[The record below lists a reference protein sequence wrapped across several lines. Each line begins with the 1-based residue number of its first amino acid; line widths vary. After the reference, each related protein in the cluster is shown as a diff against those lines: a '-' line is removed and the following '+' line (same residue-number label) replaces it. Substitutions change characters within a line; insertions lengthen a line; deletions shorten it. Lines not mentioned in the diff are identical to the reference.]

1 MYQHTRPILY
11 GSVLRIW
18 LAFFETNVC
27 SSTLCSTWYP
37 ILKNVFV
44 LAAHALFSNHN
55 LYFGSFIFILITD
68 SYTICECNQ
77 SILVTYSCG
86 WWTEYNIHL

>member
-55 LYFGSFIFILITD
+55 LYFGSFAIMSRHVIMTLK
-68 SYTICECNQ
+68 YQN
-77 SILVTYSCG
+77 
-86 WWTEYNIHL
+86 HL